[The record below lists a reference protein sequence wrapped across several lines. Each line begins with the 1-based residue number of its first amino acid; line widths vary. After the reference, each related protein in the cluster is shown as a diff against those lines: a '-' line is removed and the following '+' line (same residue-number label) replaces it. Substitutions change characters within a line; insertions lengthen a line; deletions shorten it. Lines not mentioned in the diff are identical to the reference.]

1 MRYLLFLYLLNSI
14 SLFSLTIG
22 TQISN
27 VNVRDAND
35 KPIKIPDLGKKV
47 LVIFYT
53 DPDVPDQ
60 NDEFA
65 DLLKTAKF
73 PEQKYRGIGI
83 ANMKDTWKPNFAIR
97 VVVRSKIEKY
107 KSTILTDPSYILKN
121 DWKLGDCND
130 KSVVLVLGQDRKVHF
145 FKKGRLSK
153 EEQQLALST
162 VTKLIKD

>member
-1 MRYLLFLYLLNSI
+1 MLNSI

-107 KSTILTDPSYILKN
+107 KSTILTDPSYILKK
-121 DWKLGDCND
+121 DWNLGDCND
-130 KSVVLVLGQDRKVHF
+130 KSVVLILGSDMKVHF
-145 FKKGRLSK
+145 YKKGRLSK
-153 EEQQLALST
+153 EEQQLAVST
-162 VTKLIKD
+162 VTKLINVTKLIKQN